1 MHIFFVLL
9 WATVYFP
16 HKVFRV
22 TFACGPIYLHLC
34 SVGQRNYKMAAVLTS
49 SLPKL
54 TNLWTNPLR
63 CLHLSTILSQ
73 IRILKRPICIA
84 SDYNPF
90 FNQETLPRFSEL
102 RTVHVVPAIEK
113 LTQDFENDFTEFEAK
128 LAGQWRLRLSYH
140 LIIQFL
146 SRSPSYTISNLACIG
161 RTKVPKYY
169 YMYMCNILSRGWV
182 STVEAPGYPR
192 HPPCT

>member
-1 MHIFFVLL
+1 MELIQIFFVLF
-9 WATVYFP
+9 WGTVYFP
-16 HKVFRV
+16 HKVFCV
-22 TFACGPIYLHLC
+22 MFACCQQEQNWRTQRATSQPSEWERGLRR
-34 SVGQRNYKMAAVLTS
+34 GQRNYKMAAVLTS

-73 IRILKRPICIA
+73 IRILKRPICTA

-140 LIIQFL
+140 HIIQLL
-146 SRSPSYTISNLACIG
+146 SRSPSYTTSNRA
-161 RTKVPKYY
+161 
-169 YMYMCNILSRGWV
+169 
-182 STVEAPGYPR
+182 
-192 HPPCT
+192 